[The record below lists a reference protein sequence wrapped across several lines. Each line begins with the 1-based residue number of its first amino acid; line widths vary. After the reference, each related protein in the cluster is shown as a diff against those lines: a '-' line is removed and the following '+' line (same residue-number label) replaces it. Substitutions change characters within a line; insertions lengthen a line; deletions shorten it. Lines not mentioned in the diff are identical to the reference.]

1 MLNFMVTEDGLL
13 DQMLNMVVRHEEEKV
28 ARERDA
34 MIIQAAESR
43 KELRNCENQILDLI
57 SSTPAEKLLDDDV
70 LI

>member
-1 MLNFMVTEDGLL
+1 
-13 DQMLNMVVRHEEEKV
+13 
-28 ARERDA
+28 

-70 LI
+70 LIETLKGSKTKSNQIKK